1 MKLERE
7 ADCDEVGCCNIVTG
21 NLTLTIGLFY
31 RSRNIT
37 EEHNNIIIQHAIKEV
52 SKGNVY
58 YWEILTTI
66 EYNGNL

>member
-7 ADCDEVGCCNIVTG
+7 ADCDEVGWCNIVTG
-21 NLTLTIGLFY
+21 NSTLTIGLFY

-52 SKGNVY
+52 SKGNV
-58 YWEILTTI
+58 
-66 EYNGNL
+66 